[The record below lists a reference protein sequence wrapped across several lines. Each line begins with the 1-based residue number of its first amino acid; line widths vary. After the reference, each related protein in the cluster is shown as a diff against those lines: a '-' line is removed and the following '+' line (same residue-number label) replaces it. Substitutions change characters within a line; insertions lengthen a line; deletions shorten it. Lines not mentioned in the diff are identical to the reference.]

1 MTLELI
7 NGRSASKED
16 LAFITQTLGMELP
29 PDFLAF
35 LQLHDGA
42 EPEPNIFKV
51 GTTNETSVNGFIPS
65 TDIAQEAQN
74 IENLGAQSF
83 PIAWAEGGNYILI
96 DRASGDAVFF
106 WDHELPD
113 SPTRLADSFLS
124 FLDLLKP
131 FDAAT
136 IQLKPG
142 QLISARIIDPDFL
155 KSLKT

>member
-16 LAFITQTLGMELP
+16 LAFLAQTLGMELP

-35 LQLHDGA
+35 LKLHDGA

-51 GTTNETSVNGFIPS
+51 GTTNEAGVNGFIPS
-65 TDIAQEAQN
+65 RDIAREAQN

-113 SPTRLADSFLS
+113 SPTKLADSFRH
-124 FLDLLKP
+124 FLDQLEPFDGTAIKLKP
-131 FDAAT
+131 DQVIIT
-136 IQLKPG
+136 W
-142 QLISARIIDPDFL
+142 IDPDFL
-155 KSLKT
+155 ESLKK